1 MFRRR
6 KAEVAAVMEGAVV
19 AAAAEAMEVA
29 EAAVAEAAVA
39 AEGTGVDMAAVEAAV
54 MATAAVT
61 VTAVTAVARAPDTP
75 AVPHPPRDAA
85 AHTQSQATIMVYT
98 VPVRSVTIA
107 ACMSVANRAM
117 TNALTKPS

>member
-1 MFRRR
+1 M
-6 KAEVAAVMEGAVV
+6 VV
-19 AAAAEAMEVA
+19 
-29 EAAVAEAAVA
+29 
-39 AEGTGVDMAAVEAAV
+39 AVEAAA

-61 VTAVTAVARAPDTP
+61 VAAVVRAPDTP

-85 AHTQSQATIMVYT
+85 APTRSQATIMVCT
-98 VPVRSVTIA
+98 APAKSVTIAACMQRANQATIA